1 MYDSRGI
8 THRKGYLLYGPPG
21 AGKSTL
27 IAGIADKL
35 HLNLCIV
42 EFSSDDM
49 SDSRFITQLS
59 KIPGRSIVVMED
71 IDMALPSKDRRK
83 QMEKKKEELNLYGS
97 VTKVTLSGVLNAL
110 DGLFTSESQIV
121 IMTTN
126 YIDNLDPAL
135 IRPGRVDQKFFLGNC
150 NHEQAKEMLTASYDN
165 ASAEDIEKITEQ
177 LDLFENPVSPAL
189 LECFILRH
197 NRSVEDVLNHIEE
210 LKAMAEENAVKETIG
225 NDKGTSTEDLTSE
238 KDDKEEPSLNEEK
251 TQEKMVSESEIEELT
266 AMKKE
271 SMAKEAIDSCTDDST
286 SDKTYKEEPS
296 LNVEELPE
304 KMESESEKEDPNL
317 AESQ

>member
-1 MYDSRGI
+1 MFQNAYRNEKIDEKRVKSLFNEVKVPVSPAKLQNHLLCNKNQPQKALENILQLREDQQVYEEDRTMIYRCLGYDANWMPFGNGKHIRPWDSIITQDNIKEEMLRDLEEFLKSKDMYDSRGI

-21 AGKSTL
+21 TGKSTL

-49 SDSRFITQLS
+49 SDSRLITQLS
-59 KIPGRSIVVMED
+59 KIPGRSIVVMEE

-83 QMEKKKEELNLYGS
+83 QMEKKKEELNQYGP

-135 IRPGRVDQKFFLGNC
+135 IRPGRLVPLISRLKRIIYFLNF
-150 NHEQAKEMLTASYDN
+150 NQAKEN
-165 ASAEDIEKITEQ
+165 A
-177 LDLFENPVSPAL
+177 F
-189 LECFILRH
+189 
-197 NRSVEDVLNHIEE
+197 
-210 LKAMAEENAVKETIG
+210 
-225 NDKGTSTEDLTSE
+225 
-238 KDDKEEPSLNEEK
+238 
-251 TQEKMVSESEIEELT
+251 
-266 AMKKE
+266 
-271 SMAKEAIDSCTDDST
+271 
-286 SDKTYKEEPS
+286 Y
-296 LNVEELPE
+296 
-304 KMESESEKEDPNL
+304 
-317 AESQ
+317 

>member
-1 MYDSRGI
+1 MGDSIITQDDIKEEMLRDLEEFLKSKDMYDSRGI

-21 AGKSTL
+21 TGKSTL
-27 IAGIADKL
+27 IAGIANKL

-49 SDSRFITQLS
+49 SDSRLITQLS
-59 KIPGRSIVVMED
+59 KIPGRSIVVMEE

-83 QMEKKKEELNLYGS
+83 QMEKKKEELNQYGP

-150 NHEQAKEMLTASYDN
+150 NSEQVKEMLKASYDT
-165 ASAEDIEKITEQ
+165 ASAEDVEKITEQ
-177 LDLFENPVSPAL
+177 VDSFQDPVSPAL

-197 NRSVEDVLNHIEE
+197 NRSAEDALNHMEE
-210 LKAMAEENAVKETIG
+210 LKAMAKENA
-225 NDKGTSTEDLTSE
+225 
-238 KDDKEEPSLNEEK
+238 
-251 TQEKMVSESEIEELT
+251 
-266 AMKKE
+266 
-271 SMAKEAIDSCTDDST
+271 AKEAIDGSADDLT
-286 SDKTYKEEPS
+286 SDNTSKEETS
-296 LNVEELPE
+296 LNEEEALE
-304 KMESESEKEDPNL
+304 KLVSESEMEDPNP